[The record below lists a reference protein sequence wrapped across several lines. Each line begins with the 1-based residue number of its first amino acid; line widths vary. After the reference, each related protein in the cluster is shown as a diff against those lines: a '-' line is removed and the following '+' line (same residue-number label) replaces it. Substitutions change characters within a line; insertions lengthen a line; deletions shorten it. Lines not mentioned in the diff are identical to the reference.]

1 MKSAKKNDPSVRQ
14 TMILLHLV
22 GNDPILSE
30 ILRQYR
36 MDIGENIIEASL
48 TGSKALS
55 RISQRPGDV
64 VIMTYP
70 LPDMDASQFISRL
83 RKINHT
89 IPCIIFTEEG
99 QEDLLLP
106 AGSGMVL
113 LLQKKGDL
121 QDQCTAVWDLIT
133 RVMGDRRDELTQ
145 VQNKRLLS
153 ALAECTQ
160 VLLQEKEVDHA
171 LQKVLDIIGSATD
184 QDRVYIFQAH
194 PDPVTHEFLV
204 SQRFEWTREGIK
216 PQINNPDLQNLSFQ
230 VVAPYSYRLLRKG
243 KIVAGLIR
251 DHPESEREILSA
263 QGIISILLVPII
275 IQKKL
280 WGFIGFDNCTTEYE
294 WKKGEKET
302 LLTLANTIGTA
313 ISRALVE
320 EDLRKTNEYLE
331 NLITHANGPII
342 VWDPDLAVT
351 RVNKAFES
359 LTGYS
364 AQNVIGRHISEIFSP
379 DDQHR
384 WKELLQHIMNG
395 ERWEMEEIPVLHQDG
410 CPRSVLWNS
419 STIFGEDGLTPVA
432 TIAQGLDITEK
443 LRMEKDIEAA
453 IRQIQVNFAQQ
464 SVLNDGI
471 RNPLSVIT
479 GYTECIPDDQIREM
493 IFHQVRLIDDMVTQL
508 DRRWNESDK
517 ILHYLQKHHNVILEG
532 NISAS
537 AFPAALN
544 RATVRKIGALE
555 NPSKADI
562 ILDAADI
569 LVTVIDLKT
578 YEILYCNQQVKTI
591 FGECVGQK
599 CYMVLQKDQISPCPD
614 CTNQQLTDSSRPL
627 GIHVWERYFEKN
639 GRWYICHARVIP
651 WTDGRLVRLEIAT
664 DITGRKHAEDL
675 LLRNE
680 ERYRQIST
688 LTSDFAFSCVS
699 HNKSGFFIDWMVGA
713 VEPICGYT
721 IDELKEMG
729 CWRAIVVTED
739 LPVFDRNITGLSP
752 GQSATCELRILH
764 KNGAIHWLSCKVRC
778 EQERYHPDTLRLY
791 GGCQDITIMREI
803 QEALQERE
811 ERYRSLS
818 SMMRM
823 MCDTVPDMIWA
834 KDLKKRYIF
843 ANKAICNKLLNARDT
858 LEPVGKTD
866 LYFAERE
873 RRSHPDNPD
882 WHTFGDI
889 CRDTDQITM
898 DAGEPR
904 QFDEYGNVKGSFLFL
919 DVHKAPFL
927 NEKGEMIGTVGSA
940 RDVTAQKQAECA
952 LRESEERYRAIIA
965 AIPDILFT
973 LDQNGVYLTC
983 HVNDPALLYVPLEYL
998 IGKSLHEVLPAP
1010 IADQGLAAIQTTL
1023 RTGQMQFFEY
1033 SLDMRDNICWFEV
1046 RIIRSAPHEVLA
1058 IVRDITDQRYDKE
1071 ALRQSNLKLRLL
1083 TSLTRHD
1090 IYNQISTMDMFYDLA
1105 SRSDDPRQI
1114 REYIEKAKSAA
1125 GQIERIISFTR
1136 EYESFGVY
1144 STGWQV
1150 LYPIL
1155 ESAYQEVFPSDITF
1169 HTDIPKH
1176 LEIFTDPIIRKVFTT
1191 LLENSV
1197 RHGETVTDISLQ
1209 IIEHN
1214 GDLIL
1219 VYQDNGTGIQT
1230 AEKEMIFEH
1239 GFGKHTGIGLFLARE
1254 ILSITGLSIHE
1265 CGIYGQGVRFEIGV
1279 PSGKWRYGDL
1289 T

>member
-1 MKSAKKNDPSVRQ
+1 
-14 TMILLHLV
+14 MISIHLV

-30 ILRQYR
+30 ILQHYR
-36 MDIGENIIEASL
+36 KDTGENIVDIYLSGLEAL
-48 TGSKALS
+48 TRL
-55 RISQRPGDV
+55 SQRPGDV
-64 VIMTYP
+64 VIMTYS
-70 LPDMDASQFISRL
+70 LPDMDASQFLSRL
-83 RKINHT
+83 RKINRT

-99 QEDLLLP
+99 QKDLLLP
-106 AGSGMVL
+106 AGSGIVY
-113 LLQKKGDL
+113 LLQKKEDL
-121 QDQCTAVWDLIT
+121 RDQCTAIGDIIT
-133 RVMGDRRDELTQ
+133 RVLGDRRDELPQ
-145 VQNKRLLS
+145 IQNDRLLS
-153 ALAECTQ
+153 ALAECTL
-160 VLLQEKEVDHA
+160 VLLQEKHVDHA
-171 LQKVLDIIGSATD
+171 LQKVLDIIGSVTD

-194 PDPVTHEFLV
+194 TDPVTHEFLV
-204 SQRFEWTREGIK
+204 SQRFEWTREGIE
-216 PQINNPDLQNLSFQ
+216 PQINNPDLQNLPFQ
-230 VVAPYSYRLLRKG
+230 VVAPYSYNMLRQG
-243 KIVAGLIR
+243 KMVAGLVR

-275 IQKKL
+275 IQKKF
-280 WGFIGFDNCTTEYE
+280 WGFIGFDNCTMEYE

-313 ISRALVE
+313 ISRAQVE

-342 VWDPDLAVT
+342 VWDPDLSVT

-364 AQNVIGRHISEIFSP
+364 AQDVIGRHISEIFSP
-379 DDQHR
+379 DDQDR
-384 WKELLQHIMNG
+384 WKELLRQIMSG
-395 ERWEMEEIPVLHQDG
+395 ERWEMVEIPILHQDG
-410 CPRSVLWNS
+410 RRRSVLWNS
-419 STIFGEDGLTPVA
+419 STIFGDDGLTPVA

-443 LRMEKDIEAA
+443 LRMEQDIEAA

-479 GYTECIPDDQIREM
+479 GYTECIPDDRIREM
-493 IFHQVRLIDDMVTQL
+493 IFHQIRLIDDMVTQL

-532 NISAS
+532 NTSPK
-537 AFPAALN
+537 AFTPVLN
-544 RATVRKIGALE
+544 LPPVLKAGLRQNRSE
-555 NPSKADI
+555 ADI

-569 LVTVIDLKT
+569 LVTVIDIKT
-578 YEILYCNQQVKTI
+578 YEIVYCNQQVKTI

-599 CYMVLQKDQISPCPD
+599 CYMVLQKDRTSPCPY
-614 CTNQQLTDSSRPL
+614 CTNRHLTDSSGPL
-627 GIHVWERYFEKN
+627 GTHVWERFLEKN

-651 WTDGRLVRLEIAT
+651 WTDGRLVRLETAT
-664 DITGRKHAEDL
+664 DITGRKYAEEV

-699 HNKSGFFIDWMVGA
+699 HDKSGFFIDWMVGA
-713 VEPICGYT
+713 VEPISGYT

-729 CWRAIVVTED
+729 CWRAIVVAED

-764 KNGAIHWLSCKVRC
+764 KDGTVHWLSCKVRC
-778 EQERYHPDTLRLY
+778 EQDLYHPDTLRLY
-791 GGCQDITIMREI
+791 GGCQDITTMRAV

-834 KDLKKRYIF
+834 KDLEKRYIF
-843 ANKAICNKLLNARDT
+843 ANKAICEKLLNARDT

-866 LYFAERE
+866 LFFAERE
-873 RRSHPDNPD
+873 RRSHPENPD
-882 WHTFGDI
+882 WHTFGNI
-889 CRDTDQITM
+889 CRNTDQITM

-904 QFDEYGNVKGSFLFL
+904 QFDEFGNVKGSFLFL

-940 RDVTAQKQAECA
+940 RDVTAQKEAECA

-973 LDQNGVYLTC
+973 LDENGVYLTC

-1010 IADQGLAAIQTTL
+1010 IADRGLAAIQTTL

-1033 SLDMRDNICWFEV
+1033 SLDMQDKICWFEV
-1046 RIIRSAPHEVLA
+1046 RIIRSAPQEVLA

-1090 IYNQISTMDMFYDLA
+1090 IYNQISTMDMFFDLA
-1105 SRSDDPRQI
+1105 SRSDDPGKI
-1114 REYIEKAKSAA
+1114 HEYVENARSAC

-1144 STGWQV
+1144 SSGWQA
-1150 LYPIL
+1150 LYPVV
-1155 ESAYQEVFPSDITF
+1155 ESAYQEAFPPYITF
-1169 HTDIPKH
+1169 HNEIPGH
-1176 LEIFTDPIIRKVFTT
+1176 LEIYTDPIIRKVFTT
-1191 LLENSV
+1191 LFENSV
-1197 RHGETVTDISLQ
+1197 RHGETVTDIHLL
-1209 IIEHN
+1209 IEEQK
-1214 GDLIL
+1214 GDLMIIYL
-1219 VYQDNGTGIQT
+1219 DNGTGIQHS
-1230 AEKEMIFEH
+1230 EKEMIFEH

-1265 CGIYGQGVRFEIGV
+1265 CGFYGRGVRFEILV